1 MTTNKNNMTLEESFE
16 RSLGVTI
23 YDETPIFR
31 QGIAI
36 VRSNGKFGAI
46 MVGGKEIVPPIYD
59 DLSDFEDGYAIA
71 KWNGDERLV
80 NLSGQICVSKDDK
93 KIFLPE
99 EYDWG
104 FNFCGGICI
113 VVKNGWYGILDSKLN
128 LVIPCEC
135 EVVELITT
143 GIFKFKQ
150 SDKWGIIN
158 SINANIVAAKYRS
171 IIHEI
176 DGFIKVELLIPNSSR
191 NSRYG
196 VLNRDGDIIVPVQ
209 STKIIPIESQNNIFF
224 ISEIDGMSGVY
235 DKVGTIIV
243 PFIYYHIDTDGNYFY
258 CRYNDINNIYNFYGE
273 HLFYID
279 DKQSIIIPPEY
290 EYAVYGG
297 CGIILVS
304 KKDLWGLINMS
315 GEIIVTPQYA
325 EIEAFD
331 EGYAKVGLS
340 LTEATQSNNDWME
353 KKLKYGLI
361 DTTGEIVLPLEYEEI
376 EKWDNG
382 YYVIRKNGLYGLLS
396 PSLHVVFEPNK
407 NYLKKLDDKHILVQV
422 DAVYSTYSLIDYF
435 GNEIISADER
445 FSEIEVM
452 ENGFLKVIFSRSQCI
467 EEAFIG
473 IFNSIGKRIYANT
486 HCKDITYLRD
496 GLLLIKGSVGC
507 YDGYNIVNYQG
518 KELFNRYFD
527 SIEILENG
535 DFMICENNCFGIA
548 KNTGEIVVHPKY
560 ENKINFENGLAKI
573 KIKGSS
579 LEHKIGTDGH
589 VLVLDSNKNEIK
601 IPKEY
606 YWGTDF
612 INGVSIVRTITNAH
626 SYRDC
631 IGVIDEEGNT
641 IIPAEYNQISLLLNN
656 TLLVKQDDFYGLY
669 DIYGNCILPTIFTL
683 IEHLNKD
690 RIRVVWNLG
699 ITESWISGIDT
710 GKDRICNYSGDG
722 PEWIVKNRSALCDAR
737 GNIISDKTLVY
748 VGKFIN
754 GYARSYREVII
765 NDKTYNVKFKK
776 VGLIDINGNT
786 ILENDYDEIVLCNH
800 SFAPIRIEKKIGIV
814 DLNNKKIRFF
824 EELNPKN
831 VGKIDLFGRILY
843 GDATKQYPTNSG
855 VINFN
860 GVIVPPGKYSQ
871 IELLDNGL
879 IKVSNKEGTKHGILG
894 PNGEEILKTE
904 YSYISE
910 FNNGFASICI
920 GGTTECIDENFL
932 GQYKHLRGKWGV
944 IDNSGTIV
952 VECIHNEEQTPQ
964 KEEISIS
971 DSIKTPENNSP
982 AILCTDY
989 IPRAISEEIDND
1001 YYDDNSSN
1009 DYDDDTS
1016 SIYDNP
1022 YYNDNLDMDQQ
1033 SIEFWN
1039 NL

>member
-1 MTTNKNNMTLEESFE
+1 MNPK
-16 RSLGVTI
+16 
-23 YDETPIFR
+23 
-31 QGIAI
+31 
-36 VRSNGKFGAI
+36 
-46 MVGGKEIVPPIYD
+46 
-59 DLSDFEDGYAIA
+59 
-71 KWNGDERLV
+71 
-80 NLSGQICVSKDDK
+80 
-93 KIFLPE
+93 
-99 EYDWG
+99 
-104 FNFCGGICI
+104 
-113 VVKNGWYGILDSKLN
+113 
-128 LVIPCEC
+128 
-135 EVVELITT
+135 
-143 GIFKFKQ
+143 
-150 SDKWGIIN
+150 
-158 SINANIVAAKYRS
+158 
-171 IIHEI
+171 
-176 DGFIKVELLIPNSSR
+176 
-191 NSRYG
+191 
-196 VLNRDGDIIVPVQ
+196 
-209 STKIIPIESQNNIFF
+209 
-224 ISEIDGMSGVY
+224 
-235 DKVGTIIV
+235 
-243 PFIYYHIDTDGNYFY
+243 
-258 CRYNDINNIYNFYGE
+258 
-273 HLFYID
+273 
-279 DKQSIIIPPEY
+279 Y

-304 KKDLWGLINMS
+304 KKDLWGLIDMS
-315 GEIIVTPQYA
+315 GEIIVTPQYT

-331 EGYAKVGLS
+331 GGYAKVGLS

-361 DTTGEIVLPLEYEEI
+361 DTAGEIVLPLEYEEI
-376 EKWDNG
+376 KKWDNG
-382 YYVIRKNGLYGLLS
+382 YYVIRQNGLYGLLS
-396 PSLHVVFEPNK
+396 PSLHVVIEPSVAR
-407 NYLKKLDDKHILVQV
+407 LKKLSNHYILFCTHK
-422 DAVYSTYSLIDYF
+422 TYASGGYGVMDYY
-435 GNEIISADER
+435 GNKIIEAYDHHWC
-445 FSEIEVM
+445 IELL
-452 ENGFLKVIFSRSQCI
+452 ENGFFKVIFYRSQCG

-473 IFNSIGKRIYANT
+473 IFNSIGKKIYDNS

-496 GLLLIKGSVGC
+496 GLLLIKGSVGY

-560 ENKINFENGLAKI
+560 ENKINFEKGLAKI

-579 LEHKIGTDGH
+579 PEHKIGTDGH

-612 INGVSIVRTITNAH
+612 INGVSIVRAITNAH

-641 IIPAEYNQISLLLNN
+641 IIPAEYTQISLLLNN

-699 ITESWISGIDT
+699 ITESWIPGIDT

-765 NDKTYNVKFKK
+765 NDKNYNVKFKK

-800 SFAPIRIEKKIGIV
+800 SFAPIRIERKIGIV

-824 EELNPKN
+824 EELNLKN

-920 GGTTECIDENFL
+920 GGTTECIDDKFL
-932 GQYKHLRGKWGV
+932 GQYKHLGGKWGV

-964 KEEISIS
+964 KEEISVS

-982 AILCTDY
+982 VILCTDY
-989 IPRAISEEIDND
+989 IPHAICEETDND
-1001 YYDDNSSN
+1001 YCSDISCN
-1009 DYDDDTS
+1009 DYDDDT
-1016 SIYDNP
+1016 YDNP
-1022 YYNDNLDMDQQ
+1022 HYNDNLDMDQQ

-1039 NL
+1039 NF